1 MRTHLTDDIGATAGG
16 LLVEGMA
23 GRERPRLAI
32 PGGGSPTST
41 FAWLAENWDGTH
53 AMLTWV
59 DERHLPLGP
68 ESSDWRDLPPQSNLK
83 AAMVGWLTRTDR
95 PPPWLPMTHPGTL
108 DEAVASFTFQF
119 ETVMGGLDAVLL
131 GMGPDGHIASLFPGH
146 AALRGTR
153 SCIGIEDSPKPPR
166 SRLTLSLPVL
176 AKARVKVLICTGSA
190 KGAALARSM
199 TDASMPLFH
208 LKDGLDVVLDA
219 EAARELP

>member
-1 MRTHLTDDIGATAGG
+1 MRTHITDDIGATAGA
-16 LLVEGMA
+16 LLVKGMA
-23 GRERPRLAI
+23 GLEHPRLAV

-41 FAWLAENWDGTH
+41 FAWLAENWDGGH
-53 AMLTWV
+53 AQLTWV

-83 AAMVGWLTRTDR
+83 AAMAAWLTRTET
-95 PPPWLPMTHPGTL
+95 PPLWLPMTHPGTL

-146 AALRGTR
+146 PALGRADT
-153 SCIGIEDSPKPPR
+153 CIGIEDSPKPPR
-166 SRLTLSLPVL
+166 LRLTLGLHVL
-176 AKARVKVLICTGSA
+176 AQARVKVLICTGAA
-190 KGAALARSM
+190 KGAALARSL
-199 TDASMPLFH
+199 TEPSMPLFH
-208 LKDGLDVVLDA
+208 LMHDLDVVLDA